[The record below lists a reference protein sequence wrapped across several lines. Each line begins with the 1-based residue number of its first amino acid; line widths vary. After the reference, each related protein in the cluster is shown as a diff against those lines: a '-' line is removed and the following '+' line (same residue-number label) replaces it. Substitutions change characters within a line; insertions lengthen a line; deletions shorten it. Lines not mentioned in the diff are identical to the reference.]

1 MHARRVTHLFE
12 QSRKLG
18 YSEMRK
24 RKNLELL
31 FHAPNAK
38 GLLIFIFFFV
48 RVLEAEL
55 PAKRNFTLD
64 TQQANVFL

>member
-1 MHARRVTHLFE
+1 MHARGVTHLFE

-38 GLLIFIFFFV
+38 GLLIFIFFCACAGS
-48 RVLEAEL
+48 RA
-55 PAKRNFTLD
+55 AC
-64 TQQANVFL
+64 